1 MSSLLATGGDPPTKP
16 RAEQPQEQQEA
27 AHQLVTV
34 QGPHIGHRTRGHNGN
49 MNKQLEFTKIG

>member
-1 MSSLLATGGDPPTKP
+1 MKMSSLLAAGGDPPTKP

-34 QGPHIGHRTRGHNGN
+34 QGPHIGHRTKGSQW
-49 MNKQLEFTKIG
+49 KYE